1 MNEAIR
7 TLAAP
12 SLSTRLE
19 TDRLVLRPPRSSD
32 VGRVRQ
38 ALREN
43 DAHLRPWSAAPA
55 HGEDPASLTAVSR
68 TILRERSEWK
78 LGQTFA
84 LLVLTRADESLVVGR
99 VALGGVHRGAFQ
111 NAYLGYWID
120 SRHQRRGLMTEA
132 VVATTAFAFSRAN
145 LHRVQAAVTPG
156 NRASQR
162 VLEKAGYRQEG
173 LARRYLCIAGRWDD
187 HLLYA
192 MTVEEWSAAREA

>member
-1 MNEAIR
+1 MTEAAQA
-7 TLAAP
+7 LVPP

-19 TDRLVLRPPRSSD
+19 TNRLVLRPPRSSD
-32 VGRVRQ
+32 VGRVRR

-43 DAHLRPWSAAPA
+43 ETHLRPWSAAPA
-55 HGEDPASLTAVSR
+55 HGEDPASLTSVSN

-78 LGQTFA
+78 AGQTFA
-84 LLVLTRADESLVVGR
+84 LLVLTREDEDLVVGR
-99 VALGGVHRGAFQ
+99 IALGGVHRGAFQ

-120 SRHQRRGLMTEA
+120 ARYQGRGLMTEA
-132 VVATTAFAFSRAN
+132 VGAATAFAFSRAN

-162 VLEKAGYRQEG
+162 VLEKAGYRKEG
-173 LARRYLCIAGRWDD
+173 LAERYLCIAGRWDD

-192 MTVEEWSAAREA
+192 ITVEEWSSRG